1 MPASWATHLAVT
13 TSMWLPTW
21 RKCGEKERE
30 CWSGNRAHL
39 LYDHLKNSHNS
50 NTTQKASDL
59 LSEKQ
64 IHNGIY
70 EHFLQYKRCLSAL
83 QKYKPQEIITCG
95 FSASSTNTAMAKTK
109 MSRYSKNPQSEHHET
124 STNFY
129 LMKAQRRMMRYRAG
143 CQKHQGH
150 ERAAMLTFK
159 QILHT
164 WQSSASKEL
173 KESVRTIV
181 TSFAKTG
188 KKVILFLSSTTIRAS
203 NKNYTDPKAN
213 RSVCSGHQAC

>member
-1 MPASWATHLAVT
+1 
-13 TSMWLPTW
+13 
-21 RKCGEKERE
+21 
-30 CWSGNRAHL
+30 
-39 LYDHLKNSHNS
+39 
-50 NTTQKASDL
+50 
-59 LSEKQ
+59 
-64 IHNGIY
+64 
-70 EHFLQYKRCLSAL
+70 
-83 QKYKPQEIITCG
+83 
-95 FSASSTNTAMAKTK
+95 
-109 MSRYSKNPQSEHHET
+109 
-124 STNFY
+124 
-129 LMKAQRRMMRYRAG
+129 MRYRAG

-188 KKVILFLSSTTIRAS
+188 KKVVLFLSSTTIRAS

-213 RSVCSGHQAC
+213 RSVCSGHQACWRPTWFEFWVVLCGARSWPQRSMSDPFQLKVIHDSHSIWIHLLYFTHIQKQLDINTGNTELMLLALEGPRTLRL